1 MLTAKK
7 FASSIAAIRKN
18 DELFRQLVADTL
30 AFSIFHAR
38 NHGQKTP
45 FMELQ
50 AAAPGWLQKHLK
62 SVPLG
67 KVAAKHALSEENA
80 EHEASFRVAE
90 WFATHEEQKAIRA
103 ANRKAKAPATPKVE
117 IVEPMSPE
125 TIDSGESEAIDSGES
140 EAIDSG
146 ESEAIDGES
155 KIVDVECGIIF
166 GGAVTVITEAEAEAL
181 VAYLTQLRMPALKVA

>member
-62 SVPLG
+62 SIPLG

-80 EHEASFRVAE
+80 EHEAAFRVAE

-117 IVEPMSPE
+117 TVEPMSPE
-125 TIDSGESEAIDSGES
+125 TVDSELGAIDAESEV
-140 EAIDSG
+140 
-146 ESEAIDGES
+146 
-155 KIVDVECGIIF
+155 VDVECGIIF
-166 GGAVTVITEAEAEAL
+166 GGGVTVITEAEAEAL

>member
-1 MLTAKK
+1 MLTSKK
-7 FASSIAAIRKN
+7 FAASLNAIRKN
-18 DELFRQLVADTL
+18 DEAFRTLIAETL
-30 AFSIFHAR
+30 AFAIFHAR

-45 FMELQ
+45 FLQ
-50 AAAPGWLQKHLK
+50 LQEAAPGWLQKHLK

-67 KVAAKHALSEENA
+67 KVAAKNALSEENA

-117 IVEPMSPE
+117 TVEPMAPE
-125 TIDSGESEAIDSGES
+125 TIDASESET
-140 EAIDSG
+140 
-146 ESEAIDGES
+146 IDGES
-155 KIVDVECGIIF
+155 EVVEVECGIIF
-166 GGAVTVITEAEAEAL
+166 NGSVVQVTSEEAEAL

>member
-50 AAAPGWLQKHLK
+50 AVAPGWLQKHLK

-140 EAIDSG
+140 EAID
-146 ESEAIDGES
+146 GES

>member
-1 MLTAKK
+1 MITSKK
-7 FASSIAAIRKN
+7 FAASLNAIRKN
-18 DELFRQLVADTL
+18 DEAFRQLIAETL

-80 EHEASFRVAE
+80 EHEAAFRVAE

-117 IVEPMSPE
+117 TVEPMSPE
-125 TIDSGESEAIDSGES
+125 TMDSELDAIDAESEVVE
-140 EAIDSG
+140 
-146 ESEAIDGES
+146 
-155 KIVDVECGIIF
+155 VECGIIF
-166 GGAVTVITEAEAEAL
+166 GGEVTVITETEAEAL

>member
-62 SVPLG
+62 SIPLG

-80 EHEASFRVAE
+80 EHEAAFRVAE

-117 IVEPMSPE
+117 TVEPMPPE
-125 TIDSGESEAIDSGES
+125 TVDSELDAIDAESEV
-140 EAIDSG
+140 
-146 ESEAIDGES
+146 
-155 KIVDVECGIIF
+155 VDVECGIIF
-166 GGAVTVITEAEAEAL
+166 GGAVTVITEAEAEAI

>member
-62 SVPLG
+62 SIPLG

-80 EHEASFRVAE
+80 EHEAAFRVAE

-117 IVEPMSPE
+117 TVEPMSPE
-125 TIDSGESEAIDSGES
+125 TVDSELAAIDVESEVVE
-140 EAIDSG
+140 
-146 ESEAIDGES
+146 
-155 KIVDVECGIIF
+155 VECGIIF
-166 GGAVTVITEAEAEAL
+166 GGEVTVITETEAEAL

>member
-62 SVPLG
+62 SIPLG

-117 IVEPMSPE
+117 TVEPE
-125 TIDSGESEAIDSGES
+125 TVEENVVIETTVTDIQTDCAL
-140 EAIDSG
+140 
-146 ESEAIDGES
+146 
-155 KIVDVECGIIF
+155 IVDCQVVE
-166 GGAVTVITEAEAEAL
+166 ITEDEATAL
-181 VAYLTQLRMPALKVA
+181 ASYLKQLRAPMLKVA

>member
-103 ANRKAKAPATPKVE
+103 ANRKAKAPATPKAETVEPETVEENVVIETTVTDIQTDCALIVDCQVVE
-117 IVEPMSPE
+117 ITE
-125 TIDSGESEAIDSGES
+125 GEA
-140 EAIDSG
+140 
-146 ESEAIDGES
+146 
-155 KIVDVECGIIF
+155 
-166 GGAVTVITEAEAEAL
+166 TAL
-181 VAYLTQLRMPALKVA
+181 ASYLQQLRAPMLKVA